1 MNFSNINT
9 NLYKSFIAVYENK
22 HMRKAAEQIHI
33 THSTV
38 WHNIR
43 ELEKQ
48 LGGVQ
53 LFTAHPKGVEPTPEA
68 NALYERVHAA
78 FGIIHSGESNIMLP
92 HKDSRLVIRIGC
104 PAMIT
109 NTILLDYIISF
120 NQHYPN
126 VKLEI
131 HEKPQKEL
139 AEMLTQCGIDV
150 LIYMGTLTNNY
161 SNFNIIPIKK
171 MQHTFFASSNFVKE
185 HSLPSIISK
194 QHLTVLPMILFRN
207 TFTEDL
213 FKKLQIKIQPVFEA
227 YTSATMYHLVYK
239 DVGLGYTIKDFFVSS
254 YANEK
259 IVKLDFDGQ
268 LPTTEL
274 SAVTNKNNESNI
286 IKTFLNGL
294 ELFIKGS
301 AAQ

>member
-33 THSTV
+33 TQSTI
-38 WHNIR
+38 WHNVR

-68 NALYERVHAA
+68 NALYEFVQKA
-78 FGIIHSGESNIMLP
+78 FNIIHTGESNILLP
-92 HKDSRLVIRIGC
+92 NKDSRLVIRIGC

-109 NTILLDYIISF
+109 NTVLLDYIIGFSK
-120 NQHYPN
+120 QYPH

-131 HEKPQKEL
+131 HEKPQDEL
-139 AEMLTQCGIDV
+139 IDMLAQCNIDI
-150 LIYMGTLTNNY
+150 LIYMGQITNPVF
-161 SNFNIIPIKK
+161 SIVPLKK
-171 MQHTFFASSNFVKE
+171 MQHTFFASRNFAEK
-185 HSLPSIISK
+185 HCLPGKISK
-194 QHLTVLPMILFRN
+194 QHLLTLPVILFRKP
-207 TFTEDL
+207 FTKDL
-213 FKKLQIKIQPVFEA
+213 MDKLQIEIQPVFEA

-239 DVGLGYTIKDFFVSS
+239 DVGLGYTIKDFFVNN
-254 YANEK
+254 YANDK
-259 IVKLDFDGQ
+259 IVQFEFDGQ

-274 SAVTNKNNESNI
+274 SAVTNKNNDSNI
-286 IKTFLNGL
+286 IKIFLNGL
-294 ELFIKGS
+294 KLFI
-301 AAQ
+301 